1 MALFGLG
8 KVQITASAQAAL
20 ADAACSAIS
29 LLARHESGDWG
40 EVDDRVA
47 AKNEFAIEH
56 DHSLHLITS
65 QYRLGS
71 GHALAVI
78 TSSDRSMTRI
88 QLSSEQTTE
97 EVDSIEGYA
106 RWAETYDL
114 ELNPLIAV
122 EGPRVQ
128 AILNQIPMRTAL
140 DAGAGTGRHAIA
152 LAQRGVAVTAV
163 DQSPDMLAIAR
174 GKSARAGLE
183 IDFRIGSLEDRLPA
197 EDDQFDFL
205 VCALTLSH
213 IPDIEHAVRECARVV
228 RSGGSLL
235 ISDIHPDV
243 ANGLGWTAKLR
254 RPGATYNLPFAGHTR
269 TDYLDS
275 VEAAGCSIT
284 SLMEVPVG
292 DAPAGTMI
300 ESSRQEFRDRNY
312 CLIVVARK
320 NA

>member
-1 MALFGLG
+1 
-8 KVQITASAQAAL
+8 
-20 ADAACSAIS
+20 
-29 LLARHESGDWG
+29 
-40 EVDDRVA
+40 
-47 AKNEFAIEH
+47 
-56 DHSLHLITS
+56 
-65 QYRLGS
+65 
-71 GHALAVI
+71 
-78 TSSDRSMTRI
+78 MTRI

-152 LAQRGVAVTAV
+152 LAREGVAVVAV
-163 DQSPDMLAIAR
+163 DQSPDMLAVAR
-174 GKSARAGLE
+174 EKAARAGLD
-183 IDFRIGSLEDRLPA
+183 IDFRIGSLAGRLPA

-228 RSGGSLL
+228 RPGGSIL

-269 TDYLDS
+269 SDYLDS
-275 VEAAGCSIT
+275 LAAAGCSIT
-284 SLMEVPVG
+284 SLVEVPVG

-312 CLIVVARK
+312 CLIVVAKK
-320 NA
+320 NTMA